1 MDKMTY
7 PPDWD
12 RFVELDGCHN
22 FRDLGGYPTV
32 QGRRVRR
39 GYLYRSDALHLLSKE
54 DVTRLRDE
62 LGLRHII
69 DLRATHEL
77 DTEGR
82 GPLSRE
88 PIRFHHIPLFEA
100 GSRARGYTNGEGGL
114 ARRYA
119 FLAEL
124 AMDPIA
130 RVLALLA
137 KAEGPAVFH
146 CAAGKDRTGV
156 VAAIILAVLG
166 VDDSTIVE
174 DYALTQRG
182 LEDII
187 RRLAGSTSYRL
198 VLETLPPDTLHAHP
212 ETMAEFLA
220 LMRRRFTSFET
231 YAVEA
236 GVAPPTLEHL
246 RSRLIEP
253 VHPAP

>member
-1 MDKMTY
+1 MDTVVR

-32 QGRRVRR
+32 PGSTVRR
-39 GYLYRSDALHLLSKE
+39 GSLYRSDALHLVSKQ

-69 DLRATHEL
+69 DLRATYEL
-77 DTEGR
+77 ETEGR

-88 PIRFHHIPLFEA
+88 PIRFHHIPLFDA
-100 GSRARGYTNGEGGL
+100 DSRARGYTNGEGGL
-114 ARRYA
+114 AMRYA

-124 AMDPIA
+124 AMEPIA

-137 KAEGPAVFH
+137 KADGPAVFH

-156 VAAIILAVLG
+156 VAAIILALLEVADTAI
-166 VDDSTIVE
+166 VD
-174 DYALTQRG
+174 DYALTQRS
-182 LEDII
+182 LADII
-187 RRLAGSTSYRL
+187 RRLAGSASYEL

-212 ETMAEFLA
+212 ETMADFLA
-220 LMRRRFTSFET
+220 LMRHRFGSFAA
-231 YAVEA
+231 YAAAA
-236 GVAPPTLEHL
+236 GVDAPTLERL
-246 RSRLIEP
+246 RARLLEG
-253 VHPAP
+253 